1 MRFCMLDFYK
11 GVDISSLPESLAEG
25 MKTFDRDGREMEP
38 FALLKKYGVN
48 AIRLRI
54 WNQPELVPEAKG
66 YCSLDHTL
74 QMARKITENGM
85 SFLLDFHYSDFWAD
99 PGHQKKP
106 TAWEKLDREQLKEAV
121 YTYTRDTLLALEAQ
135 QTLPDMVQIGNE
147 IRSGLLFPEG
157 ELPDYEGMVE
167 LINAG
172 IRGARAVAGPDRMQ
186 IMIHLDQGGRY
197 EWLHKWFEGAFE
209 RGLMDFDIIGLSY
222 YPFWHGTYLDL
233 QHSMEKLIADYGK
246 PIILAETAYA
256 WRQSEKG
263 FIDARQIE
271 IGGLPASPEGQL
283 RELETVMHLT
293 AALPDKLGRGI
304 YYWEPLCVPKAEH
317 GGWSENMGLLD
328 EKGCAMQGFL
338 AYLQTRE
345 EMERVPAGFEELME
359 KVRNTV
365 SEAGSYSGENKV
377 KNGDFLEFTSDWEI
391 TGSETAK
398 LTFEE
403 GEPGCTSRILRL
415 ESPKKFRFCMK
426 QKINLAPGETYRL
439 SVEAKGVDTTGVE
452 VCLFAG
458 APEEN
463 TEEEQRVMIHP
474 TENWKQ
480 YSLTG
485 KAGEDGQMVLG
496 IRVDSP
502 AIYLCIR
509 QIWLT

>member
-1 MRFCMLDFYK
+1 MDKFIK
-11 GVDISSLPESLAEG
+11 GMDVSTLPEETALGAKYYDEG
-25 MKTFDRDGREMEP
+25 KEGD
-38 FALLKKYGVN
+38 ALEILKKYGAN
-48 AIRLRI
+48 SLRIRL
-54 WNQPELVPEAKG
+54 WNDPYSEDGKPYGAGTSDFTKLVALASAGKKLG
-66 YCSLDHTL
+66 YSY
-74 QMARKITENGM
+74 
-85 SFLLDFHYSDFWAD
+85 LLDLHYSDFWAD
-99 PGHQKKP
+99 PGKQFP
-106 TAWEKLDREQLKEAV
+106 PKEWA
-121 YTYTRDTLLALEAQ
+121 YADANALEKYVYDY
-135 QTLPDMVQIGNE
+135 TKDVLLKLKRLDLLPEMVQVGNE
-147 IRSGLLFPEG
+147 ITNGLMWPHGKWDNVDNIARF
-157 ELPDYEGMVE
+157 
-167 LINAG
+167 ISAG
-172 IRGARAVAGPDRMQ
+172 IRAVREISPDSRVML
-186 IMIHLDQGGRY
+186 HLDCGGNNARCR
-197 EWLHKWFEGAFE
+197 EWFDAYVQ
-209 RGLMDFDIIGLSY
+209 RGEDFDVIGLSY

-256 WRQSEKG
+256 WRQSENG